1 MIVKAIRTIMEI
13 VLSVGKSG
21 PGRASLCSLFAT
33 NLVEKNAKTTSKM
46 AQLVVFPLVG
56 LLYPSGDSG
65 RIEMNDVKSG
75 GMSCPDAIT
84 FFHSC
89 RSAGNRIGRL
99 VVK

>member
-46 AQLVVFPLVG
+46 ARLVVFPLVG
-56 LLYPSGDSG
+56 LLYPSGDS
-65 RIEMNDVKSG
+65 RWMEINAIKSG

-89 RSAGNRIGRL
+89 RSAGNRIERL